1 MQLVLSLFS
10 LKLMF
15 IHYLSQKPIQVRKT
29 EIHEVRKIFQIIESA
44 VRLYSKAVKIFQ
56 SNPEVK
62 TN

>member
-29 EIHEVRKIFQIIESA
+29 EMPEVRKIFQII
-44 VRLYSKAVKIFQ
+44 
-56 SNPEVK
+56 
-62 TN
+62 